1 MQDLRTPLLQQKV
14 YKIQT
19 KPRPIDTI
27 MGPFRRFAQLEAS
40 GGILLLLATAAAL
53 IWANSPWE
61 ATYHTLLHMP
71 LSVGL
76 GKYIVAQDLHH
87 FINDG
92 LMCVFFF
99 LVGLEIKREVL
110 TGELSS
116 VKRAALPFA
125 AALGGVVVPALIYL
139 AVNRQSGAVQG
150 WAVPM
155 ATDIA
160 FALGVLALL
169 GDRISIT
176 LKVFV
181 TALAIVDDIV
191 AVLIVAIFY
200 TSGISFKSLL
210 AALAGVGISLLAN
223 RLGVRKP
230 VVYALIGIFVW
241 LATLKSGVHATI
253 AGIMLAFTIP
263 AETSREVSEF
273 LKASREALQRIA
285 GISEGDDD
293 ARQQQ
298 ESAAYELERQSERLQ
313 TPLYRIEHGLQPWV
327 SLVIM
332 PVFALA
338 NAGVDV
344 LGKLVPAL
352 TSTVGLG
359 VGLGLWIGK
368 PIGITLFSWL
378 AVRSGMASKP
388 DTLSWRRLFGASC
401 LCGIGFT
408 MSLFIANLA
417 FRDTPF
423 LDVSKIGTLVASLAA
438 GLGGSLLLL
447 RTTPSDEVST

>member
-1 MQDLRTPLLQQKV
+1 
-14 YKIQT
+14 
-19 KPRPIDTI
+19 
-27 MGPFRRFAQLEAS
+27 
-40 GGILLLLATAAAL
+40 
-53 IWANSPWE
+53 
-61 ATYHTLLHMP
+61 MP
-71 LSVGL
+71 VSVGF
-76 GKYIVAQDLHH
+76 GKYAMAQDLHQ

-92 LMCVFFF
+92 LMCIFFF
-99 LVGLEIKREVL
+99 LVGLEIKREIL

-116 VKRAALPFA
+116 VKRAAFPFA
-125 AALGGVVVPALIYL
+125 AALGGVVVPALVYI
-139 AVNRQSGAVQG
+139 AVNRQAGAVQG
-150 WAVPM
+150 WAVPT

-169 GDRISIT
+169 GNGISIT

-181 TALAIVDDIV
+181 AALAIVDDIV
-191 AVLIVAIFY
+191 AVLIIAIFY
-200 TSGISFKSLL
+200 TSGISFRRLV
-210 AALAGVGISLLAN
+210 AALVGVGFSFLAN

-230 VVYALIGIFVW
+230 FVYALIGIFVW

-253 AGIMLAFTIP
+253 AGILLAFTIP
-263 AETSREVSEF
+263 VETSLEVSEF
-273 LKASREALQRIA
+273 VKASREAIQRIA

-298 ESAAYELERQSERLQ
+298 EGAAYELERQSERLQ

-352 TSTVGLG
+352 TSRVGLG
-359 VGLGLWIGK
+359 VGIGLWIGK

-378 AVRSGMASKP
+378 AVRSGVASKP
-388 DTLSWRRLFGASC
+388 DILSWRRLLGASC

-408 MSLFIANLA
+408 MSLFIATLA
-417 FRDTPF
+417 FGDTPF
-423 LDVSKIGTLVASLAA
+423 LDVSKIGTLFASLAS

-447 RTTPSDEVST
+447 HTTPSDEGCT

>member
-1 MQDLRTPLLQQKV
+1 M
-14 YKIQT
+14 IQT

-27 MGPFRRFAQLEAS
+27 MGPFRRFARLEAS
-40 GGILLLLATAAAL
+40 GGILLLIATAAAL
-53 IWANSPWE
+53 IWANSPWQ
-61 ATYHTLLHMP
+61 ATYHTLLHLP

-76 GKYIVAQDLHH
+76 GKYVVAQDLHH

-92 LMCVFFF
+92 LMCIFFF
-99 LVGLEIKREVL
+99 FVGLEIKREVL

-125 AALGGVVVPALIYL
+125 AALGGVVVPALIYI
-139 AVNRQSGAVQG
+139 AVNRQSGIVQG

-169 GDRISIT
+169 GNRIPVT

-191 AVLIVAIFY
+191 AVLIIAIFY
-200 TSGISFKSLL
+200 TSEISFKSLL
-210 AALAGVGISLLAN
+210 AAFVGVCVSFLAN
-223 RLGVRKP
+223 RLGIRQP
-230 VVYALIGIFVW
+230 VVFAIIGVFVW
-241 LATLKSGVHATI
+241 LATLKSGVHATV

-263 AETSREVSEF
+263 TETSIEVSEF
-273 LKASREALQRIA
+273 LKASQEVLQRLA

-293 ARQQQ
+293 SRQAQ
-298 ESAAYELERQSERLQ
+298 ESAAFELERQSERLH
-313 TPLYRIEHGLQPWV
+313 TPLYRIEHALQPWV

-352 TSTVGLG
+352 TSAVGLG
-359 VGLGLWIGK
+359 VALGLWVGK

-378 AVRSGMASKP
+378 AIKSGVASKP
-388 DTLSWRRLFGASC
+388 DTLSWRKVIGASC

-447 RTTPSDEVST
+447 RTPLPDED

>member
-1 MQDLRTPLLQQKV
+1 M
-14 YKIQT
+14 IET

-40 GGILLLLATAAAL
+40 GGILLLFATAAAL
-53 IWANSPWE
+53 IWANSPWA

-71 LSVGL
+71 LGVGL
-76 GKYIVAQDLHH
+76 GKYVVAQDLHH

-92 LMCVFFF
+92 LMCIFFF

-125 AALGGVVVPALIYL
+125 AALGGVVVPALVYF
-139 AVNRQSGAVQG
+139 AVNRHSGAAQG

-169 GDRISIT
+169 GDRISVT
-176 LKVFV
+176 LKIFV
-181 TALAIVDDIV
+181 AALAIVDDIV
-191 AVLIVAIFY
+191 AVLIIAIFY
-200 TSGISFKSLL
+200 TSGISFRSLL
-210 AALAGVGISLLAN
+210 AALVGVGISFLAN

-263 AETSREVSEF
+263 AETSLEVSEF
-273 LKASREALQRIA
+273 LNASREALQRIA
-285 GISEGDDD
+285 GISEDDDD

-298 ESAAYELERQSERLQ
+298 ENAAYELERQSERLQ

-344 LGKLVPAL
+344 LGKFVPAL

-378 AVRSGMASKP
+378 AVRSGVASKP
-388 DTLSWRRLFGASC
+388 DSLSWRRLFGASC

-438 GLGGSLLLL
+438 GIGGSLLLL
-447 RTTPSDEVST
+447 RTTTSDEVSR

>member
-1 MQDLRTPLLQQKV
+1 V
-14 YKIQT
+14 
-19 KPRPIDTI
+19 
-27 MGPFRRFAQLEAS
+27 
-40 GGILLLLATAAAL
+40 
-53 IWANSPWE
+53 
-61 ATYHTLLHMP
+61 
-71 LSVGL
+71 
-76 GKYIVAQDLHH
+76 
-87 FINDG
+87 
-92 LMCVFFF
+92 
-99 LVGLEIKREVL
+99 
-110 TGELSS
+110 
-116 VKRAALPFA
+116 
-125 AALGGVVVPALIYL
+125 
-139 AVNRQSGAVQG
+139 
-150 WAVPM
+150 
-155 ATDIA
+155 
-160 FALGVLALL
+160 L

-200 TSGISFKSLL
+200 TSGMSFKSLL
-210 AALAGVGISLLAN
+210 AALVGVGFSFLAN

-230 VVYALIGIFVW
+230 VVYVFIGIFVW

-263 AETSREVSEF
+263 GETSLEVSEF
-273 LKASREALQRIA
+273 LNASREALQRIA
-285 GISEGDDD
+285 GISEGDND
-293 ARQQQ
+293 ARQRR

-313 TPLYRIEHGLQPWV
+313 TPLYRIEYGLQPWV

-338 NAGVDV
+338 NAGVNV

-352 TSTVGLG
+352 ASTVGLG
-359 VGLGLWIGK
+359 VLLGLWIGK

-378 AVRSGMASKP
+378 AVRSGVASKP

-401 LCGIGFT
+401 LCGIGLT
-408 MSLFIANLA
+408 MSLFIATLA
-417 FRDTPF
+417 FGDTPF

-447 RTTPSDEVST
+447 HTTPSDESCT

>member
-1 MQDLRTPLLQQKV
+1 M
-14 YKIQT
+14 IQT
-19 KPRPIDTI
+19 KLRPIDRI
-27 MGPFRRFAQLEAS
+27 MRPFLRFAQLEAS
-40 GGILLLLATAAAL
+40 GGILLLFATAAAL
-53 IWANSPWE
+53 IWANSPWKVS
-61 ATYHTLLHMP
+61 YHTLLHTP
-71 LSVGL
+71 VSVGF
-76 GKYIVAQDLHH
+76 GKYTMAQDLHH

-92 LMCVFFF
+92 LMCIFFF
-99 LVGLEIKREVL
+99 LVGLEIKREIL

-116 VKRAALPFA
+116 AKRAALPFA
-125 AALGGVVVPALIYL
+125 AALGGVVVPALVYI

-150 WAVPM
+150 WAVPT

-181 TALAIVDDIV
+181 AALAIVDDIV
-191 AVLIVAIFY
+191 AVLIIAIFY
-200 TSGISFKSLL
+200 TSGISFKSLV
-210 AALAGVGISLLAN
+210 AALVGLSFSFLAN

-230 VVYALIGIFVW
+230 VVYALIGVFVW
-241 LATLKSGVHATI
+241 LAMLKSGVHATI
-253 AGIMLAFTIP
+253 AGILLAFTIP
-263 AETSREVSEF
+263 VETSLEVSEF
-273 LKASREALQRIA
+273 LKASREAIQRIA

-298 ESAAYELERQSERLQ
+298 DAAAYELERQSERLQ
-313 TPLYRIEHGLQPWV
+313 TPLYRIEHGLQPCV

-344 LGKLVPAL
+344 LGNLVPAL

-359 VGLGLWIGK
+359 VGIGLWIGK

-378 AVRSGMASKP
+378 AVRSGVASKP
-388 DTLSWRRLFGASC
+388 EILSWHRLFGASC

-408 MSLFIANLA
+408 MSLLIATLA
-417 FRDTPF
+417 FGDTPF

-438 GLGGSLLLL
+438 GLGGSLLL
-447 RTTPSDEVST
+447 

>member
-1 MQDLRTPLLQQKV
+1 M
-14 YKIQT
+14 IQT
-19 KPRPIDTI
+19 KPRPIDMI

-40 GGILLLLATAAAL
+40 GGILLLFATATAL
-53 IWANSPWE
+53 VWANSPWE
-61 ATYHTLLHMP
+61 STYHKLLHVP
-71 LSVGL
+71 ISVGF

-125 AALGGVVVPALIYL
+125 AAVGGVVVPALIYI
-139 AVNRQSGAVQG
+139 AVNRHSGAVHG

-176 LKVFV
+176 LKIFV
-181 TALAIVDDIV
+181 TALAIVDDII

-210 AALAGVGISLLAN
+210 AALAGVGFSFLAN

-263 AETSREVSEF
+263 TETSLEVSEF
-273 LKASREALQRIA
+273 LKASREAIQRIA
-285 GISEGDDD
+285 GISQSDDD
-293 ARQQQ
+293 ARQRQ

-313 TPLYRIEHGLQPWV
+313 TPLGRIEHGLHPWV

-332 PVFALA
+332 PLFALA
-338 NAGVDV
+338 NAGVNV
-344 LGKLVPAL
+344 LDKLVPAL
-352 TSTVGLG
+352 ASTVGLG
-359 VGLGLWIGK
+359 VLLGLWIGK

-378 AVRSGMASKP
+378 AVRSGVASKP
-388 DTLSWRRLFGASC
+388 DTLSWRTLFGASS

-408 MSLFIANLA
+408 MSLFIATLA
-417 FRDTPF
+417 FGDTPF

-438 GLGGSLLLL
+438 GLGGSLLLSR
-447 RTTPSDEVST
+447 RTQSDEGRT